1 MAPDS
6 PRITSGAPPP
16 AAALGLAVLARE
28 NQRLEAQLRSS
39 QRELRVSR
47 LRLLSA
53 ADHERRRIERDLHDG
68 AQQRLMALGIQLQLV
83 ADVVEIDPST
93 AAGRLREL
101 AHQVD
106 DAVDEVRSLARG
118 LIPPMLVERGV
129 VDALRE
135 AAVSS
140 PLPAA
145 VEAPE
150 LGRYAAEIE
159 SAVYFC
165 CLEALQNAAK
175 HAVGAH
181 AVTVKLWEDGHLRF
195 EVRDDGAGLPDGPH
209 SGAGLTNMRD
219 RIGAV
224 GGGLTIESARGDGT
238 CVTGAVPLAPLAVP
252 HEAEMLVQRA
262 TDTLEDCFVIY
273 RAVSDERGGVVDFL
287 IEHVNKA
294 ACAEWGAERGQLTG
308 RTRGQL
314 DPGFPASAEFQ
325 WLRQVLA
332 WNQHDSRTAV
342 EYERTGAGRL
352 VRRAS
357 EMRAAPLGDDRVVV
371 TWRDATEEARTRQE
385 LRAAASRA
393 GRAPPIALAAL
404 RNRNLSS

>member
-1 MAPDS
+1 M
-6 PRITSGAPPP
+6 
-16 AAALGLAVLARE
+16 LAVR

-39 QRELRVSR
+39 ARELRASR

-83 ADVVEIDPST
+83 ADVVEVDPAT
-93 AAGRLREL
+93 AAARLREL

-118 LIPPMLVERGV
+118 LVPPALVERGV
-129 VDALRE
+129 ADALRE

-150 LGRYAAEIE
+150 LGRYPAEIE

-181 AVTVKLWEDGHLRF
+181 AVSVKLWEDGDLRF
-195 EVRDDGAGLPDGPH
+195 EVRDDGAGLQDRPH
-209 SGAGLTNMRD
+209 TGAGLTNMRD
-219 RIGAV
+219 RMGAV
-224 GGGLTIESARGDGT
+224 GGRLTVASAEGGGT
-238 CVTGAVPLAPLAVP
+238 CVAGAVPLAPLAVP

-262 TDTLEDCFVIY
+262 TDALEDCFAIY
-273 RAVSDERGGVVDFL
+273 RAVSDERGVVVDL
-287 IEHVNKA
+287 LVEHVNDA
-294 ACAEWGAERGQLTG
+294 ACAEWGAERGQVTG
-308 RTRGQL
+308 RNRGEL
-314 DPGFPASAEFQ
+314 DPGFLASADFR

-332 WNQHDSRTAV
+332 WNQRDSRTAV
-342 EYERTGAGRL
+342 EYERTVGADRL
-352 VRRAS
+352 VRRAFD
-357 EMRAAPLGDDRVVV
+357 MRAAPLGGDRVVV
-371 TWRDATEEARTRQE
+371 TWRDVTEEARTSEE
-385 LRAAASRA
+385 LRARASRVR
-393 GRAPPIALAAL
+393 RAPPIALAAL
-404 RNRNLSS
+404 PNRSPSS